1 MDGLQEILEEVQ
13 NETQAVPSRVEN
25 APNGMSDE
33 LVQMQ
38 HMIQLDPSL
47 AESEEFKNLLAEL
60 EKKES
65 GSKGRIKPKNDD
77 EEQEDADEETDEEED
92 EEDVENESPNPF
104 TAEKK
109 GKKTKEIEI
118 NFEIPSELNAVIE
131 KNFGIKDVPTF
142 FNSVQTWRTQAQ
154 EVKTKT
160 EELDAIHSDFANL
173 PFEIKMQ
180 IDAYYN
186 GEDPLKVVQNITRLD
201 YDLDFAKQD
210 VEKLVQH
217 YLPEEY
223 DELIR
228 EFDKNEDFTEDEL
241 NKQIALLGKTTKR
254 FFEEEKKAVKS
265 QRDDYTKKVIEKQE
279 SFKNS
284 GLVSVE
290 NLSKAYPDFSK
301 TELNKVRSILVEG
314 KLENLIY
321 DSSGM
326 YRDDVAERVA
336 FMLYGKQIMENAE
349 KKGVRKGESQRLS
362 KL

>member
-1 MDGLQEILEEVQ
+1 MYSLEIENDYDLKTLEWIMVWYISDNQLIPLEPLLQI
-13 NETQAVPSRVEN
+13 SRF
-25 APNGMSDE
+25 
-33 LVQMQ
+33 
-38 HMIQLDPSL
+38 
-47 AESEEFKNLLAEL
+47 AESYIDQNIEYISFRILEL
-60 EKKES
+60 EK
-65 GSKGRIKPKNDD
+65 NWL
-77 EEQEDADEETDEEED
+77 Q
-92 EEDVENESPNPF
+92 
-104 TAEKK
+104 
-109 GKKTKEIEI
+109 
-118 NFEIPSELNAVIE
+118 
-131 KNFGIKDVPTF
+131 
-142 FNSVQTWRTQAQ
+142 
-154 EVKTKT
+154 
-160 EELDAIHSDFANL
+160 
-173 PFEIKMQ
+173 
-180 IDAYYN
+180 
-186 GEDPLKVVQNITRLD
+186 
-201 YDLDFAKQD
+201 DLDL
-210 VEKLVQH
+210 EVQ
-217 YLPEEY
+217 EEY

-349 KKGVRKGESQRLS
+349 KKGVRKGESQKALEIVDKSPKKIKQSGQVHTDKKLDLS
-362 KL
+362 AVAHLGGAFKKSVY